1 MFLFHRPDNSSWAC
15 IDNELQTMTITTTK
29 GIPALPGDFAIAC
42 GIRIKQTEY
51 IIQHKKN

>member
-51 IIQHKKN
+51 II